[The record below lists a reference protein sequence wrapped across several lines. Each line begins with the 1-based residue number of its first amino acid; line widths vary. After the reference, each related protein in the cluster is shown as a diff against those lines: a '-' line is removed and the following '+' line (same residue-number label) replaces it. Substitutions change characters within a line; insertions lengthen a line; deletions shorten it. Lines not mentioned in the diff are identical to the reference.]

1 MRGFAISFLTLT
13 RVARSDF
20 VMPFFCGMSY
30 RGIDVEAAQSDFAQ
44 MLKYFRFQSV
54 GNLFGFSVRRKFA
67 FDAFVGS
74 KLHVAMGFV
83 QLLHLIK

>member
-30 RGIDVEAAQSDFAQ
+30 RGIDVEAAQSNFAQ
-44 MLKYFRFQSV
+44 MRKCFRFQS
-54 GNLFGFSVRRKFA
+54 GASIWLFGQRA
-67 FDAFVGS
+67 FCV
-74 KLHVAMGFV
+74 
-83 QLLHLIK
+83 